1 MNYPVER
8 MCKALKM
15 SRSSYYR
22 WHNGGIS
29 KRKLENQ
36 KLLVEIK
43 SIFDTSKQTY
53 GSPRISAEL
62 KKRGHLVSK
71 PRVAKLMRAN
81 GIRSKVKKKYKVT
94 TDSTH
99 SFKIS
104 PNILNRNFTPN
115 ALNEV
120 WVSDITY
127 IRTSEGWLYLTTI
140 IDLFDRQVIGWA
152 LSKSMHA
159 SKTIIPAW
167 QMALS
172 KRKISHELIFHSDR
186 GVQYACKEFRNY
198 IKYNKLIIQSMSRK
212 DNCWDNAVAESFFKT
227 LKSEMIYHEKFTTIY
242 KAELAVFEYIEVWY
256 NRKRL
261 HSALGYKTPVEI
273 ENEFNNLKN
282 IA

>member
-8 MCKALKM
+8 MCKALKI

-22 WHNGGIS
+22 WYKGGIS
-29 KRKLENQ
+29 NRKLENQ
-36 KLLVEIK
+36 KLLIEIK

-62 KKRGHLVSK
+62 KKQGHLVSK
-71 PRVAKLMRAN
+71 PRVARLMRAN

-127 IRTSEGWLYLTTI
+127 IRTSEGWLYLTII

-152 LSKSMHA
+152 LSNSMHTN
-159 SKTIIPAW
+159 KTIIPAW
-167 QMALS
+167 LMAMS
-172 KRKISHELIFHSDR
+172 RRKISHKLIFHSDR

-198 IKYNKLIIQSMSRK
+198 IKSNQLIIQSMSRK
-212 DNCWDNAVAESFFKT
+212 GNCWDNAVAESFFKT
-227 LKSEMIYHEKFTTIY
+227 LKSEMIYHEKFTSIS

-273 ENEFNNLKN
+273 ETEFKNLKN
-282 IA
+282 VA